1 MLSAVAKVEELRPED
16 VSLRK
21 VRGWSAAELSRRTHV
36 PELEVRPILDRFVA
50 LGILL
55 EIAPGEYALRE
66 GHDNEAGVLGFLDDE

>member
-1 MLSAVAKVEELRPED
+1 MLSAVAKVEQVRLEG

-55 EIAPGEYALRE
+55 EIAPGEYAMPA
-66 GHDNEAGVLGFLDDE
+66 GHDDEADALSFLEDE